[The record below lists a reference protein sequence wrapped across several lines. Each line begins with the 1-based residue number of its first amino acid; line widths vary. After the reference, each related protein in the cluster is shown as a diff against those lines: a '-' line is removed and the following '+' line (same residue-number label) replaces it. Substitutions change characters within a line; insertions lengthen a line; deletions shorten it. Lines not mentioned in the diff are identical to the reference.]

1 MKIRDKYGYPVEI
14 VKGKYVK
21 NFLRCLFIGNLR
33 QTLKRRN
40 QIIQVE
46 MTIAQIPYIPT
57 TQPRK
62 AVKRN
67 DLQIC
72 RTKSADNEVLLYE
85 Q

>member
-46 MTIAQIPYIPT
+46 NDDCTNSVYTDHPT
-57 TQPRK
+57 EK
-62 AVKRN
+62 GGV
-67 DLQIC
+67 
-72 RTKSADNEVLLYE
+72 E
-85 Q
+85 